1 MTPEAEE
8 FIERVIDTIHQL
20 EVLMLLYRSPTR
32 FWRIGEIAAE
42 LEITSR
48 TVASSVGGLHKSGV
62 LVAGGTD
69 PVGYRYE
76 PRSVA
81 LHAGAES
88 LVAAYESDALLV
100 VKTVLNKPPR
110 ALRTFLDAFL
120 FRRRD

>member
-1 MTPEAEE
+1 LTPEAEE
-8 FIERVIDTIHQL
+8 FIERVVDTIHQL
-20 EVLMLLYRSPTR
+20 EVLMLLHRSPHR
-32 FWRIGEIAAE
+32 FWRIDEIAGA

-48 TVASSVGGLHKSGV
+48 TVTSSVVGLHKNGV
-62 LVAGGTD
+62 LVAEGTD

-88 LVAAYESDALLV
+88 LVAAYAVDALLV
-100 VKTVLNKPPR
+100 VKSVLEKPPR
-110 ALRTFLDAFL
+110 ALRTFSDAFL